1 MHHLKFFM
9 FIASFAYCSLSFAA
23 NNDDAEKNVI
33 TLPTIQVMAE
43 DELSE
48 TTGFIPFQED
58 TAVRQALQHQ
68 IYKNENDIQN
78 TTVKENTGNTIHYQP
93 PVAQPDMTNF
103 SPALQQHVLAIAE
116 GLQSND
122 PTQGVFKM
130 LDPLGID
137 RNKALESIPNRD
149 IKINQNDLMILQQL
163 LQNSIKGP

>member
-1 MHHLKFFM
+1 MHHLKSFM
-9 FIASFAYCSLSFAA
+9 LIASFAYCSLSFAA
-23 NNDDAEKNVI
+23 NDDDAEKNVI

-58 TAVRQALQHQ
+58 TAVRQALQHK

-78 TTVKENTGNTIHYQP
+78 TTVNENTGKTINYQP